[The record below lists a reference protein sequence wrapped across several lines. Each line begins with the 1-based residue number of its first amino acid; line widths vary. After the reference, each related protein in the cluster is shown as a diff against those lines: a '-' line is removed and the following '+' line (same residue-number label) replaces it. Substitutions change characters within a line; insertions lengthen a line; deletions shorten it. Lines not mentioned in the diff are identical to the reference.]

1 MTKNIRIIAA
11 TIVALTLTT
20 AGNAVAEGMP
30 PEKMKQ
36 LQGIMQQ
43 QIGVMQPELQMKV
56 KALSPK
62 TQKLLMTILA
72 QHNRYSDRATL
83 RQVMHEVQSD
93 YQSMLTGIMID
104 HPEQAADSAMRLAN
118 HRIPVGGLLPYMG
131 LENINDDQ
139 LAVLD
144 GFNSAVEGS
153 AKKLAA
159 AARSGDTATA
169 ASYVGDITSGCVA
182 CHAFFRGQPG
192 KSSLIKQ

>member
-1 MTKNIRIIAA
+1 MKNIKRILTA
-11 TIVALTLTT
+11 TVVALSLTT
-20 AGNAVAEGMP
+20 AGASFAGGMP

-36 LQGIMQQ
+36 LKGIMQQ
-43 QIGVMQPELQMKV
+43 QIGAMTPVLQKKV
-56 KALSPK
+56 KALSPQTK
-62 TQKLLMTILA
+62 KLLMKILS

-118 HRIPVGGLLPYMG
+118 HRIPLAGLLPYMG
-131 LENINDDQ
+131 LDNINDNQ

-144 GFNSAVEGS
+144 SFNSAVEGS

-159 AARSGDTATA
+159 AARAGDTATA
-169 ASYVGDITSGCVA
+169 ATYVVISPTDVSVVM
-182 CHAFFRGQPG
+182 P
-192 KSSLIKQ
+192 SSVVSQVSQSS

>member
-1 MTKNIRIIAA
+1 MKITVRIIAA
-11 TIVALTLTT
+11 TVVALSLTAT
-20 AGNAVAEGMP
+20 GNAFAEGMP

-43 QIGVMQPELQMKV
+43 QIGMMTPELQKKV
-56 KALSPK
+56 KVLSPK
-62 TQKLLMTILA
+62 TKKLLMSILA
-72 QHNRYSDRATL
+72 QHNRYSERATL

-118 HRIPVGGLLPYMG
+118 HRIPVAGLLPYMG
-131 LENINDDQ
+131 LENINDNQ

-159 AARSGDTATA
+159 AARSGDTTTA

-192 KSSLIKQ
+192 KSPLVK

>member
-1 MTKNIRIIAA
+1 MKNIKHILAA
-11 TIVALTLTT
+11 TAVVLSLTAAGTT
-20 AGNAVAEGMP
+20 SAGGMP

-36 LQGIMQQ
+36 LKGIMQQ
-43 QIGVMQPELQMKV
+43 QIGAMTPVLQKKV
-56 KALSPK
+56 KALSPQTK
-62 TQKLLMTILA
+62 KLLMQILS

-118 HRIPVGGLLPYMG
+118 HRIPLAGLLPYMG
-131 LENINDDQ
+131 LDNINDNQ

-144 GFNSAVEGS
+144 SFNSAVEGS

-159 AARSGDTATA
+159 AARAGDTATA
-169 ASYVGDITSGCVA
+169 ASYVGDITTGCVG
-182 CHAFFRGQPG
+182 CHAIFRGQPG
-192 KSSLIKQ
+192 KSEFVK

>member
-1 MTKNIRIIAA
+1 MKNIKHILA
-11 TIVALTLTT
+11 TTFVALSLTAACT
-20 AGNAVAEGMP
+20 ASAEGMP

-43 QIGVMQPELQMKV
+43 QIGMMKPELQKKV
-56 KALSPK
+56 KALSPATK
-62 TQKLLMTILA
+62 KLLMKILS

-118 HRIPVGGLLPYMG
+118 HRIPVAGLLPYMG
-131 LENINDDQ
+131 LENINDGQ

-159 AARSGDTATA
+159 AARAGDTTKA

-192 KSSLIKQ
+192 KSSLIK